1 MKLIVEDELKN
12 ELLNLNCKWLLDDC
26 KKIIG
31 EIGLKELSIK
41 FTQKKG
47 EFGENTS
54 KLIMKDETGRI
65 VVIKNYN
72 FGNGSNNITFKYADG
87 ILSR

>member
-26 KKIIG
+26 KKIIE
-31 EIGLKELSIK
+31 EIGLKELSIE
-41 FTQKKG
+41 FTQIKG
-47 EFGENTS
+47 KFGENTS
-54 KLIMKDETGRI
+54 KLIVKDDTGKI
-65 VVIKNYN
+65 VVIKDYN
-72 FGNGSNNITFKYADG
+72 FGNDSNNITFKYSDG